1 MANDAVE
8 LLQGTLDLL
17 ILKTLSW
24 GSTHGYG
31 IARWIQQVTGDVL
44 RIEEGSLY
52 PALHRLEKRG
62 WISSDWGLSE
72 NNRRAKYYELTA
84 RGKPATARRDV
95 VVVGLLRR
103 REQSAHVDRPT
114 VWARIDAMRAGE
126 ELDAAICASGAAI
139 LRAISTTSSRF
150 HLEARYDEF
159 VAARNGSGSRARRS
173 GAPVRRSLAGARSV
187 RRDRLTVGDGSAR

>member
-1 MANDAVE
+1 MAKEPVE

-44 RIEEGSLY
+44 RVEEGSLY

-62 WISSDWGLSE
+62 WIRSDWGLSE

-84 RGKPATARRDV
+84 RG
-95 VVVGLLRR
+95 
-103 REQSAHVDRPT
+103 QQQ
-114 VWARIDAMRAGE
+114 
-126 ELDAAICASGAAI
+126 
-139 LRAISTTSSRF
+139 LRAEASSWSVFTDAVGKVLTSKEQPSWSR
-150 HLEARYDEF
+150 
-159 VAARNGSGSRARRS
+159 
-173 GAPVRRSLAGARSV
+173 
-187 RRDRLTVGDGSAR
+187 